1 GRPGARWH
9 RPTRPRERGRPSGSA
24 WSGIAPERSA
34 RLRGAR
40 RRRGPDTVFVCV
52 TKCFLA
58 LRNPQHADVVFFLQG
73 HPLTL
78 LSSIRRRYA
87 MKIGMQHPSLK
98 HFFAASLLLALAACG
113 GGKTV
118 VESDLGIKGAP
129 DWVNKGTQAVNDK
142 DGRLFHGVGA
152 APSLGDDALQRST
165 ADDRARAEVARMLST
180 YIDVVG
186 NDYSSAAGT
195 GANAN
200 ADQAVSRQIKAVTK
214 VNLAGSNII
223 RRRTDSPTTLVY
235 SI

>member
-1 GRPGARWH
+1 
-9 RPTRPRERGRPSGSA
+9 
-24 WSGIAPERSA
+24 
-34 RLRGAR
+34 
-40 RRRGPDTVFVCV
+40 
-52 TKCFLA
+52 
-58 LRNPQHADVVFFLQG
+58 
-73 HPLTL
+73 
-78 LSSIRRRYA
+78 

-180 YIDVVG
+180 YIDAVS
-186 NDYSSAAGT
+186 NDYSAAAGT
-195 GANAN
+195 GTNAN
-200 ADQAVSRQIKAVTK
+200 ADQSVQRQIKAVTK
-214 VNLAGSNII
+214 QNLAGSKII
-223 RRRTDSPTTLVY
+223 GRWKDSRTNMVY
-235 SI
+235 SIAELDFKSVKTTLEGANGMNDDLKRYLGRNADNIFDKVTGEKK